1 MLLAWC
7 NDRGWTGCQHILNFN
22 NWNSMFTKNRNNA
35 IEIELVSKNK
45 LNSYLKENPDQR
57 SWVEQNT
64 FTADPGEV
72 VIIPKDKDNIRKVLL
87 GKPNE
92 NDVYSKF
99 ICSNLAKK
107 LPSNNYYISNL
118 EPLDIIPYLS
128 WALSCYKYDSAPIS
142 RSKLFLPKEIY
153 SEVSVHVES
162 IFFTMD
168 LINHPANKLTTNEFA
183 KIISKHFSKKN
194 CKVKEIIGEDLLKYN
209 LPLIYEVGKASEH
222 KPRLVDIQWGDK
234 NNPKVTLVGKGI
246 TFDTG
251 GLDIKP
257 SSGMLLMKKDMGG
270 AANII
275 GLANMIIGN
284 DLDLNLRVL
293 IPIAENSISSNSFRP
308 GDILNSRAGLTVEIG
323 NTDAEGRLILA
334 DSLALADEESPELI
348 IDMATLTGAARVA
361 VGPEIVPFFSTNEVI
376 ANDLKS
382 ISKVVQDPVWEL
394 PYFEPYEKWLSNDI
408 SDLNN
413 SPSTPFAGSIVAAEF
428 LKKFVN
434 KTDSY
439 LHFDVYSWN
448 NGTNKAIP
456 KGGAAQGI
464 RAIYQLIKERYN
476 K

>member
-1 MLLAWC
+1 M
-7 NDRGWTGCQHILNFN
+7 
-22 NWNSMFTKNRNNA
+22 
-35 IEIELVSKNK
+35 
-45 LNSYLKENPDQR
+45 
-57 SWVEQNT
+57 
-64 FTADPGEV
+64 
-72 VIIPKDKDNIRKVLL
+72 
-87 GKPNE
+87 
-92 NDVYSKF
+92 
-99 ICSNLAKK
+99 AKK
-107 LPSNNYYISNL
+107 LPGNNYYISNL

-293 IPIAENSISSNSFRP
+293 IFYK
-308 GDILNSRAGLTVEIG
+308 
-323 NTDAEGRLILA
+323 
-334 DSLALADEESPELI
+334 SLETSL
-348 IDMATLTGAARVA
+348 
-361 VGPEIVPFFSTNEVI
+361 
-376 ANDLKS
+376 
-382 ISKVVQDPVWEL
+382 
-394 PYFEPYEKWLSNDI
+394 
-408 SDLNN
+408 
-413 SPSTPFAGSIVAAEF
+413 
-428 LKKFVN
+428 
-434 KTDSY
+434 Y
-439 LHFDVYSWN
+439 L
-448 NGTNKAIP
+448 
-456 KGGAAQGI
+456 
-464 RAIYQLIKERYN
+464 
-476 K
+476 

>member
-1 MLLAWC
+1 
-7 NDRGWTGCQHILNFN
+7 
-22 NWNSMFTKNRNNA
+22 MFTKNRNNA
-35 IEIELVSKNK
+35 IEIELISKNK
-45 LNSYLKENPDQR
+45 LNNYLKENPDQR
-57 SWVEQNT
+57 SWIEQNT

-107 LPSNNYYISNL
+107 LPTNNYYISNL
-118 EPLDIIPYLS
+118 DPDDILPYIS
-128 WALSCYKYDSAPIS
+128 WALGCYKYDSEPIS
-142 RSKLFLPKEIY
+142 TSKLFLPSKIH
-153 SEVSVHVES
+153 SEVSIHVES

-168 LINHPANKLTTNEFA
+168 LINHPANRLTTEEFA
-183 KIISKHFSKKN
+183 KIIGKYFSKKN
-194 CKVKEIIGEDLLKYN
+194 CKVTEIIGEDLLKHN
-209 LPLIYEVGKASEH
+209 FPLIYEVGKASSH
-222 KPRLVDIQWGDK
+222 KPRLVEIQWGKK
-234 NNPKVTLVGKGI
+234 NDPKVTLVGKGI

-270 AANII
+270 AANIL

-284 DLDLNLRVL
+284 KLNLNLRVL

-308 GDILNSRAGLTVEIG
+308 GDILNSRSGLTVEIG

-334 DSLALADEESPELI
+334 DSLTLADEGSPDLI

-361 VGPEIVPFFSTNEVI
+361 VGPEIVPFFSTSEAISNI
-376 ANDLKS
+376 LK
-382 ISKVVQDPVWEL
+382 KVSQNVQDPVWEL
-394 PYFEPYEKWLSNDI
+394 PFFAPYGKWLNNEI

-413 SPSTPFAGSIVAAEF
+413 SPNTPFAGSIIAAEF
-428 LKKFVN
+428 LKKFITN
-434 KTDSY
+434 TNNY

-448 NGTNKAIP
+448 NGTNRCIP
-456 KGGAAQGI
+456 KGGAAQAI
-464 RAIYQLIKERYN
+464 RAIYQLIKELYN
-476 K
+476 DK

>member
-1 MLLAWC
+1 
-7 NDRGWTGCQHILNFN
+7 
-22 NWNSMFTKNRNNA
+22 MFTKNRNNA
-35 IEIELVSKNK
+35 IEIELISKNK
-45 LNSYLKENPDQR
+45 LNNYLKENPDQR
-57 SWVEQNT
+57 SWIEQNT

-107 LPSNNYYISNL
+107 LPTNNYYISNL
-118 EPLDIIPYLS
+118 DPDDILPYIS
-128 WALSCYKYDSAPIS
+128 WALGCYKYDSEPIS
-142 RSKLFLPKEIY
+142 TSKLFLPSKIH
-153 SEVSVHVES
+153 SEVSIHVES

-168 LINHPANKLTTNEFA
+168 LVNHPANRLTTEEFA
-183 KIISKHFSKKN
+183 KIIGKYFSKKN
-194 CKVKEIIGEDLLKYN
+194 CKVTEIIGEDLLKHN
-209 LPLIYEVGKASEH
+209 FPLIYEVGKASSH
-222 KPRLVDIQWGDK
+222 KPRLVEIQWGKK
-234 NNPKVTLVGKGI
+234 NDPKVTLVGKGI

-270 AANII
+270 AANIL

-284 DLDLNLRVL
+284 KLNLNLRVL

-308 GDILNSRAGLTVEIG
+308 GDILNSRSGLTVEIG

-334 DSLALADEESPELI
+334 DSLTLADEGSPDLI

-361 VGPEIVPFFSTNEVI
+361 VGPEIVPFFSTSEAISNI
-376 ANDLKS
+376 LK
-382 ISKVVQDPVWEL
+382 KVSQNVQDPVWEL
-394 PYFEPYEKWLSNDI
+394 PFFAPYGKWLNNEI

-413 SPSTPFAGSIVAAEF
+413 SPNTPFAGSIIAAEF
-428 LKKFVN
+428 LKKFITN
-434 KTDSY
+434 TNNY

-448 NGTNKAIP
+448 NGTNRYIP

-464 RAIYQLIKERYN
+464 RAIYQLIKELYVN

>member
-1 MLLAWC
+1 
-7 NDRGWTGCQHILNFN
+7 
-22 NWNSMFTKNRNNA
+22 MFTKNRNNT
-35 IEIELVSKNK
+35 IEIELISKNK
-45 LNSYLKENPDQR
+45 LNNYLKENPDQR
-57 SWVEQNT
+57 SWIEQNT
-64 FTADPGEV
+64 FIADPGEV

-107 LPSNNYYISNL
+107 LPTNNYYISNL
-118 EPLDIIPYLS
+118 DPDNILPHIS
-128 WALSCYKYDSAPIS
+128 WALGCYKYDSEPIS
-142 RSKLFLPKEIY
+142 TSKLFLPRKIH
-153 SEVSVHVES
+153 SEVSIHVES

-168 LINHPANKLTTNEFA
+168 LINHPANRLTTEEFA
-183 KIISKHFSKKN
+183 KIIGKHFSKKN
-194 CKVKEIIGEDLLKYN
+194 CKVTEIIGEDLLKHN
-209 LPLIYEVGKASEH
+209 FPLIYEVGKASSH
-222 KPRLVDIQWGDK
+222 KPRLVEIQWGKK
-234 NNPKVTLVGKGI
+234 NDPKVTLVGKGI

-270 AANII
+270 AANIL

-284 DLDLNLRVL
+284 KLNLNLRVL

-308 GDILNSRAGLTVEIG
+308 GDILSSRSGLTVEIG

-334 DSLALADEESPELI
+334 DSLTLADEDSPDLI

-361 VGPEIVPFFSTNEVI
+361 VGPEIVPFFSTSKAISNTLKEVSQ
-376 ANDLKS
+376 N
-382 ISKVVQDPVWEL
+382 VQDPVWEL
-394 PYFEPYEKWLSNDI
+394 PFFAPYGKWLNNEI

-413 SPSTPFAGSIVAAEF
+413 SPNTPFAGSIIAAEF
-428 LKKFVN
+428 LKKFITN
-434 KTDSY
+434 TNNY

-448 NGTNKAIP
+448 NGTNRYIP

-464 RAIYQLIKERYN
+464 RAIYQLIKELYIN

>member
-1 MLLAWC
+1 
-7 NDRGWTGCQHILNFN
+7 
-22 NWNSMFTKNRNNA
+22 
-35 IEIELVSKNK
+35 
-45 LNSYLKENPDQR
+45 
-57 SWVEQNT
+57 
-64 FTADPGEV
+64 
-72 VIIPKDKDNIRKVLL
+72 
-87 GKPNE
+87 
-92 NDVYSKF
+92 
-99 ICSNLAKK
+99 
-107 LPSNNYYISNL
+107 
-118 EPLDIIPYLS
+118 
-128 WALSCYKYDSAPIS
+128 
-142 RSKLFLPKEIY
+142 
-153 SEVSVHVES
+153 
-162 IFFTMD
+162 
-168 LINHPANKLTTNEFA
+168 
-183 KIISKHFSKKN
+183 
-194 CKVKEIIGEDLLKYN
+194 
-209 LPLIYEVGKASEH
+209 
-222 KPRLVDIQWGDK
+222 
-234 NNPKVTLVGKGI
+234 
-246 TFDTG
+246 
-251 GLDIKP
+251 
-257 SSGMLLMKKDMGG
+257 
-270 AANII
+270 
-275 GLANMIIGN
+275 MIIGN

-293 IPIAENSISSNSFRP
+293 IPIAENSISGNSFRP
-308 GDILNSRAGLTVEIG
+308 GDILNSRAGLSVEIG

-348 IDMATLTGAARVA
+348 IEMATLTGAARVA

>member
-1 MLLAWC
+1 MC
-7 NDRGWTGCQHILNFN
+7 IRDR
-22 NWNSMFTKNRNNA
+22 

-57 SWVEQNT
+57 SWIEQNT

-72 VIIPKDKDNIRKVLL
+72 IIIPKDTNSIRKVLL
-87 GKPNE
+87 GKPDE
-92 NDVYSKF
+92 NNVYSKF

-107 LPSNNYYISNL
+107 LPGNNYYISNL

-142 RSKLFLPKEIY
+142 RSKLFLPTEIY

-183 KIISKHFSKKN
+183 KIINKHFSKKN
-194 CKVKEIIGEDLLKYN
+194 CKVNEIIGEDLLKYN
-209 LPLIYEVGKASEH
+209 LPLIYEVGKASEN
-222 KPRLVDIQWGDK
+222 KPRLVDIQWGNK
-234 NNPKVTLVGKGI
+234 NNPKITLVGKGI

-293 IPIAENSISSNSFRP
+293 IPIAENSISGNSFRP

-334 DSLALADEESPELI
+334 DSLALADEETPELI

-413 SPSTPFAGSIVAAEF
+413 SPNTPFAGSIVAAEF

-464 RAIYQLIKERYN
+464 RAIYQLIKERYD

>member
-1 MLLAWC
+1 
-7 NDRGWTGCQHILNFN
+7 
-22 NWNSMFTKNRNNA
+22 
-35 IEIELVSKNK
+35 
-45 LNSYLKENPDQR
+45 
-57 SWVEQNT
+57 
-64 FTADPGEV
+64 
-72 VIIPKDKDNIRKVLL
+72 
-87 GKPNE
+87 
-92 NDVYSKF
+92 
-99 ICSNLAKK
+99 
-107 LPSNNYYISNL
+107 
-118 EPLDIIPYLS
+118 
-128 WALSCYKYDSAPIS
+128 
-142 RSKLFLPKEIY
+142 
-153 SEVSVHVES
+153 
-162 IFFTMD
+162 MD

-183 KIISKHFSKKN
+183 KIIIKHFSEKN

-293 IPIAENSISSNSFRP
+293 IPIAENSISGNSFRP
-308 GDILNSRAGLTVEIG
+308 GDILNSRAGLSVEIG